1 MGKKHNNTILK
12 TKHIDDL
19 LLQTSYMFNNI
30 KLNIRLSIKKFFGL
44 SKKLTNRANIKWI
57 NFSGFD
63 TIGELKNIQKMLV
76 EELVKSNNKN
86 KNKKKKLHY
95 IYTISR
101 VWDRINELKFNK
113 WQKNNWI
120 QNLLYAVKPGDIM
133 LINYKPKGYTR
144 NAILINVANYFLK
157 LFSRSTFVHIGIV
170 WNKNKKGWFERIHS
184 TLNNA
189 WWRRWVKQIALK
201 KYLESHSPASLLVL
215 RYNETEKNK
224 QIKIVL
230 EWIKN
235 VKNKTNYDT
244 RDAIGDIT
252 WFNVFRKKDAFNC
265 GELVYKCLK
274 AVNPK
279 VSIKKPSLPASYVN
293 TKYMKQ
299 IYVTNLS

>member
-1 MGKKHNNTILK
+1 MSKKHDNNILK

-19 LLQTSYMFNNI
+19 LLQTSYMFHSI
-30 KLNIRLSIKKFFGL
+30 KLNMRSSIKRFFGVW
-44 SKKLTNRANIKWI
+44 KNEYKNKVMEKIKWI

-63 TIGELKNIQKMLV
+63 TIKELKNIQKMLV
-76 EELVKSNNKN
+76 EELEKDH
-86 KNKKKKLHY
+86 NKKDKLHY
-95 IYTISR
+95 TYTISR

-144 NAILINVANYFLK
+144 NTILVSVANYFLK
-157 LFSRSTFVHIGIV
+157 ILSRSTFVHVGII
-170 WNKNKKGWFERIHS
+170 WNGTSKDWFDWIHS

-189 WWRRWVKQIALK
+189 WWRRWVKKTWLK
-201 KYLESHSPASLLVL
+201 KYLESHNPASLLIL
-215 RYNETEKNK
+215 RYNKTSKNK
-224 QIKIVL
+224 QEKIVV
-230 EWIKN
+230 EWMKN

-252 WFNVFRKKDAFNC
+252 WFNVFKKENGFNC

-279 VSIKKPSLPASYVN
+279 VSIKKPALPASYVD

-299 IYVTNLS
+299 IYITDLS